1 MRSTIIWLALAITA
15 IAGHA
20 LARQQER
27 ALRSCLETHTADT
40 CHYALNR

>member
-20 LARQQER
+20 LTRQQER
-27 ALRSCLETHTADT
+27 AMASCLETHSTDT